1 MAKRILSISHN
12 PRLLIARN
20 DMLAVAGY
28 SVSSPRHPG
37 DAVQLFRQNSYD
49 VIIIGHS
56 VTSAERNQI
65 LDALERL
72 GPRVPV
78 IFAAPQGEP
87 AEPRA
92 DAIVDIADPD
102 SLMQALA
109 RLLV

>member
-28 SVSSPRHPG
+28 AVSSPRHPG
-37 DAVQLFRQNSYD
+37 DAVQLFRQNTYD
-49 VIIIGHS
+49 VVVIGHS
-56 VTSAERNQI
+56 VTAGERKEI
-65 LDALERL
+65 LDALERI

-78 IFAAPQGEP
+78 IFAAPDGEP
-87 AEPRA
+87 PEPRA
-92 DAIVDIADPD
+92 DAIVDVADPD